1 MKENV
6 FDREGHHQLS
16 PAFSF
21 LPSSCQCW
29 VSSWRRSASALDP
42 WHDLKME
49 NEFMPEIDDEEI
61 VSGHVVRLSLNCGR
75 WGALC
80 QATIKRR
87 TTSTDDQHTIS
98 LSFVSLNI
106 SWLPCRALLSFI
118 MNRLILT
125 WRSFLFFYSWLRQAD
140 DSSWGTRQK
149 TSSKWKLSGN
159 GLTNGFQ
166 HTGWSFSL
174 DEASFY
180 KGKEEKLPQGTI
192 LIPGVRSV
200 CPDGF
205 PSFFL
210 FIDLIWKL
218 SWNFISDPWSKT
230 TSNRWAQ
237 LKKRKDNEGKLP
249 RRLINNFL
257 HPRMLS
263 LSFY

>member
-87 TTSTDDQHTIS
+87 TTFGPDITIS
-98 LSFVSLNI
+98 FVIESDTDGVKEKSL
-106 SWLPCRALLSFI
+106 PRVC
-118 MNRLILT
+118 
-125 WRSFLFFYSWLRQAD
+125 
-140 DSSWGTRQK
+140 
-149 TSSKWKLSGN
+149 
-159 GLTNGFQ
+159 
-166 HTGWSFSL
+166 SFSFHSNTRDWSIRFLLFYYSGRSLRL
-174 DEASFY
+174 DHVP
-180 KGKEEKLPQGTI
+180 EELT
-192 LIPGVRSV
+192 
-200 CPDGF
+200 F
-205 PSFFL
+205 PSFFHLYERKRLWLSRNL
-210 FIDLIWKL
+210 FLLYWL
-218 SWNFISDPWSKT
+218 RVQAEGFIF
-230 TSNRWAQ
+230 RWAHVYNQ
-237 LKKRKDNEGKLP
+237 LKKEKKTRQLSLFNNFSHNNYLSKIIIKCGKLL
-249 RRLINNFL
+249 RE
-257 HPRMLS
+257 
-263 LSFY
+263 